1 MFLIKKCSRCGK
13 NVRFPLERGKIRVK
27 CPCGNSF
34 IADPDDP
41 ELYKGAQFDLHGNT
55 NSKKSGPGLKSRK
68 NLFSSSFDFK
78 KQWERAIR
86 SFIDLTYKIQNFSI
100 LPSREQH
107 TLILVLVFIVLS
119 IVMLLFLVCDSP
131 FSVTR
136 EEWSR

>member
-41 ELYKGAQFDLHGNT
+41 ELYKGAQFDLHGN
-55 NSKKSGPGLKSRK
+55 NNNKKSGPGLLKD
-68 NLFSSSFDFK
+68 LFSSPFNFK

-100 LPSREQH
+100 LPSREQR
-107 TLILVLVFIVLS
+107 TIILIFSFIVLA
-119 IVMLLFLVCDSP
+119 IVILLFLVCNSP
-131 FSVTR
+131 FSVTH
-136 EEWSR
+136 EEWNR